1 MTSEQSVTEW
11 STSEQVVPDQATR
24 ERAINYNESFIVQAP
39 AGAGKTSLLT
49 QRILNLLTV
58 VESPEEIIA
67 ITFTRKAAAEMRHR
81 LIEALQSASFAEPD
95 EEHSKITWRLARK
108 VLEQD
113 KEHQWGLLQNSH
125 RLRIMT
131 IDALSSMIANQM
143 PVLSQLGGS
152 LAITSFA
159 KESYQR
165 AAESILNYLDHE
177 DYGQHILKLLAHLDN
192 QVEKLIGLLAQML
205 GKRDQWLRLLG
216 AGELDI
222 EVLQD
227 GINQIAQLRLDK
239 LKKFEGKLNNTT
251 FIQAINFAS
260 GFLESD
266 HELVALK
273 NITRKNA
280 SSLPEF
286 SFENIA
292 EWKALANFCLTKS
305 GTFKKQLNK
314 KIGLLADG
322 DLTGEDKATG
332 KQLKSELKELFAAWA
347 EVPEFADALIDITS
361 LPQAVYSQVQQQILY
376 SLLHLLRLV
385 TVELTVDFQ
394 SQAEA
399 DFIEIAL
406 AADRALG
413 YFEEPSELALK
424 LDYQIKHLLVDEFQD
439 TSFTQYQLLSKLIAG
454 WQNGDKRTLFLV
466 GDPMQSIYRFR
477 EANVGLFIKT
487 QQQCIAGFAVTPL
500 QLTANFRSS
509 PAIIAW
515 VNRRFDKIF
524 PQHDDVLL
532 GAVSYSPA
540 EAMKSE
546 TESHYVDF
554 LVSFDQGA
562 LSEAE
567 TIAQNVKEII
577 AKSSDESIAVL
588 VRGRSHAQD
597 IMAAFRT
604 SNISYYAKDMEFLA
618 YKSCVSDLMVL
629 CRILLQP
636 RDSIAW
642 AALLKSPFVGLT
654 LKEITLLH
662 QHFDHD
668 YWSMLENYQQ
678 VKELDEKTL
687 IALKRLSET
696 LTPVIAQ
703 SGRKYLSE
711 LLETVWLALG
721 GPSVLLH
728 QSDLE
733 EVYSVFNLVIDLEQQ
748 EWPLGIERIETALAD
763 LYANQQADNAQVEIM
778 TMHKSKGLEFDTV
791 ILPSLQ
797 RQKRADDHQ
806 LLLWEEFSTDGQ
818 QGYLLAPIQ
827 AAEKQETIYQLA
839 RDIQSKKSTFEDA
852 RLLYV
857 AATRAKKRLLLSCE
871 LKLKYDEEKASWNYS
886 SIDKRSLLHYL
897 VPHYENVIE
906 RAFETT
912 IAGIGNKEESTD
924 ESTFYDGWYRLN
936 HQWQRPMIH
945 NQIGAEDNDVIESEG
960 LDFDWA
966 SDVARVVGLVVHKQ
980 LELLALGRQSFE
992 KLESD
997 NFQQLYRSFAEL
1009 LHSNRDVEQAM
1020 DKAKRALLNISIDEQ
1035 GRWLL
1040 EAHNEGR
1047 CELELTGAITD
1058 AQGHRVVRN
1067 FIIDRTFVDNGGT
1080 RWIVDYK
1087 TGDHQGSDISHFIGS
1102 EVKRYVPQLLQ
1113 YKELMSKF
1121 DSRPIKMALYFPM
1134 LKHFE
1139 EVV

>member
-1 MTSEQSVTEW
+1 MINDKTPENSSPKNSVTGKL
-11 STSEQVVPDQATR
+11 VPDQAIR
-24 ERAINYNESFIVQAP
+24 EKAIDYNESFIVQAP

-81 LIEALQSASFAEPD
+81 LIEALLSTKQPEPS
-95 EEHSKITWRLARK
+95 EEHLRTTWLLARK

-113 KEHQWGLLQNSH
+113 RVHQWGLLKNSH

-165 AAESILNYLDHE
+165 AAESILNYLEHD
-177 DYGQHILKLLAHLDN
+177 DYGQHILKLLGHLDN

-239 LKKFEGKLNNTT
+239 LKTFEAKLNNST

-266 HELVALK
+266 HELAALK
-273 NITRKNA
+273 NVT
-280 SSLPEF
+280 SLPEF
-286 SFENIA
+286 GFENIS
-292 EWKALANFCLTKS
+292 EWKALTNFCLTKS

-322 DLTGEDKATG
+322 DLKGDDKATG
-332 KQLKSELKELFAAWA
+332 KQIKSELKELFATWA

-361 LPQAVYSQVQQQILY
+361 LPQAVYSQEQQQILY

-394 SQAEA
+394 SEAEA

-454 WQNGDKRTLFLV
+454 WQSGEKRTLFLV

-487 QQQCIAGFAVTPL
+487 QQQGIAGFAVTPL

-509 PAIIAW
+509 PAIINW
-515 VNRRFDKIF
+515 INRRFDKIF

-540 EAMKSE
+540 EAMKPE
-546 TESHYVDF
+546 TDEHYVDF

-562 LSEAE
+562 LSEAD
-567 TIAQNVKEII
+567 TIAQNVRALIDKNT
-577 AKSSDESIAVL
+577 DESIAVL

-597 IMAAFRT
+597 IMAAFRAN
-604 SNISYYAKDMEFLA
+604 NISYYAKDMEFLA

-629 CRILLQP
+629 CRVLLQP

-642 AALLKSPFVGLT
+642 VALLKSPFVGLT
-654 LKEITLLH
+654 LEEVTLLH
-662 QHFDHD
+662 QKFEHD
-668 YWSMLENYQQ
+668 YWSMLDNYHQ
-678 VKELDEKTL
+678 VQGLNETAL
-687 IALKRLSET
+687 IALKRLADT
-696 LTPVIAQ
+696 VVPVIAQ

-711 LLETVWLALG
+711 LLEAVWLALG

-728 QSDLE
+728 PSDLE
-733 EVYSVFNLVIDLEQQ
+733 EVYSVLNLVIDLEQQ
-748 EWPLGIERIETALAD
+748 EWPLTIERIETALSD
-763 LYANQQADNAQVEIM
+763 LYANQQADSAEVEIM

-827 AAEKQETIYQLA
+827 AAEKQEPIYQLA

-857 AATRAKKRLLLSCE
+857 AATRAKKRLLLSSE
-871 LKLKYDEEKASWNYS
+871 LKLKYDEDKGNWNYS

-906 RAFETT
+906 REFES
-912 IAGIGNKEESTD
+912 AVADIGSNQDSNT

-936 HQWQRPMIH
+936 HQWQRPAMH
-945 NQIGAEDNDVIESEG
+945 NQIGAEDNDIIESEE

-966 SDVARVVGLVVHKQ
+966 SDVARVVGIVVHKQ
-980 LELLALGRQSFE
+980 LELIALGRQSFE

-997 NFQQLYRSFAEL
+997 DFQQLYRSFSEL
-1009 LHSNRDVEQAM
+1009 LDSSSDIEQAM
-1020 DKAKRALLNISIDEQ
+1020 DKAKRALINTSKDEQ

-1040 EAHNEGR
+1040 ETHSEGR

-1058 AQGHRVVRN
+1058 TYGHKVVRN
-1067 FIIDRTFVDNGGT
+1067 FIIDRTFVDDDGT

-1087 TGDHQGSDISHFIGS
+1087 TGDHQGSDISHFIQS
-1102 EVKRYVPQLLQ
+1102 EIKRYSPQLQQ
-1113 YKELMSKF
+1113 YKELMGKF

-1134 LKHFE
+1134 LKHFA